1 MKRYGQYCPV
11 AHALDQ
17 IGDRWALLIVRELML
32 GQRRFT
38 DLSEALPGIGSN
50 ILTAR
55 LRSLDTAGIVRRTKL
70 PPPLGVTVYE
80 LTPDGRAL
88 EPVLVSLAQW
98 GAQTLGAPNAGD
110 CWSMYAVHARF
121 RPETAVDGVYEID
134 FGEGEVMSMT
144 VEHGELSAGK
154 YAAPSPTLAIAL
166 DPSALHALI
175 ERETTVAASVAAGD
189 VRIVAG
195 SETELEQLV
204 GMFARPEATASTDL
218 AA

>member
-50 ILTAR
+50 IITAR
-55 LRSLDTAGIVRRTKL
+55 LRSLDTAGIVRKTKL

-80 LTPDGRAL
+80 LTTDGRAL

-144 VEHGELSAGK
+144 VANGELSAGK
-154 YAAPSPTLAIAL
+154 YAASSPTLAIAL
-166 DPSALHALI
+166 EPGALHALI

>member
-1 MKRYGQYCPV
+1 
-11 AHALDQ
+11 
-17 IGDRWALLIVRELML
+17 
-32 GQRRFT
+32 
-38 DLSEALPGIGSN
+38 
-50 ILTAR
+50 
-55 LRSLDTAGIVRRTKL
+55 
-70 PPPLGVTVYE
+70 
-80 LTPDGRAL
+80 
-88 EPVLVSLAQW
+88 
-98 GAQTLGAPNAGD
+98 
-110 CWSMYAVHARF
+110 
-121 RPETAVDGVYEID
+121 
-134 FGEGEVMSMT
+134 MSMT

-204 GMFARPEATASTDL
+204 GMFARPEATASADL